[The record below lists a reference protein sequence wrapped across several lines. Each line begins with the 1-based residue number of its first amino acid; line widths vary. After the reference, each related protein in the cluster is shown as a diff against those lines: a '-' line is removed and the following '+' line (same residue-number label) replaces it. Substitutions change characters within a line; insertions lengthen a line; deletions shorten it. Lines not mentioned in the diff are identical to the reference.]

1 MAPGVGFE
9 PTRPVRA
16 TGSQGLRLADESALL
31 DPHRRVNPLSQRDA
45 SPNGPALSRQYPPQ
59 VRLVPVIKRHNKWL
73 SRRGREPLNENS
85 PAGYRTLDHVT
96 DALIEAW
103 APTFEEALV
112 QAALGL
118 FDTMVDTGNSR
129 PALEEELSV
138 EGHDELE
145 LVYNWLEQLL
155 LSFEIKQQV

>member
-1 MAPGVGFE
+1 
-9 PTRPVRA
+9 
-16 TGSQGLRLADESALL
+16 
-31 DPHRRVNPLSQRDA
+31 
-45 SPNGPALSRQYPPQ
+45 
-59 VRLVPVIKRHNKWL
+59 
-73 SRRGREPLNENS
+73 LNQNE

-118 FDTMVDTGNSR
+118 FDTMVDAGNVK
-129 PALEEELSV
+129 PALEEELLV

-155 LSFEIKQQV
+155 LSFEIKQQVLTRFHISSIKKTDGNIFLTARARGEEYDPTTHRAKVEVKGVTYHLMEVRREPSRVRITYLLDL

>member
-1 MAPGVGFE
+1 MNQNA
-9 PTRPVRA
+9 
-16 TGSQGLRLADESALL
+16 
-31 DPHRRVNPLSQRDA
+31 
-45 SPNGPALSRQYPPQ
+45 
-59 VRLVPVIKRHNKWL
+59 
-73 SRRGREPLNENS
+73 

-103 APTFEEALV
+103 APTFEEALA

-118 FDTMVDTGNSR
+118 FDTMVDIRNMR
-129 PALEEELSV
+129 PALEEDLSV

-155 LSFEIKQQV
+155 LSFEIKQEVLTQFHISSIKKTHGNIRLAAKVRGEKYDPTTHRAKVEVKGVTYHLMEVRREPGKVRITYLLDL

>member
-1 MAPGVGFE
+1 MN
-9 PTRPVRA
+9 
-16 TGSQGLRLADESALL
+16 QDM
-31 DPHRRVNPLSQRDA
+31 H
-45 SPNGPALSRQYPPQ
+45 
-59 VRLVPVIKRHNKWL
+59 
-73 SRRGREPLNENS
+73 
-85 PAGYRTLDHVT
+85 AGYRTLDHVT

-118 FDTMVDTGNSR
+118 FDTMVYAGSVK
-129 PALEEELSV
+129 PALEEALSV

-155 LSFEIKQQV
+155 LSFEIKQQVLTQFHISSIKKTDGKILLTAEVQGEKYDPATHRAKVEVKGVTYHLMEVRREPGRVRITYLLDL

>member
-1 MAPGVGFE
+1 LIQDV
-9 PTRPVRA
+9 
-16 TGSQGLRLADESALL
+16 Q
-31 DPHRRVNPLSQRDA
+31 
-45 SPNGPALSRQYPPQ
+45 
-59 VRLVPVIKRHNKWL
+59 
-73 SRRGREPLNENS
+73 
-85 PAGYRTLDHVT
+85 AGYRTLDHVT

-118 FDTMVDTGNSR
+118 FDTMVDARNVK
-129 PALEEELSV
+129 PDLEEDLLV

-155 LSFEIKQQV
+155 LSFEIKQEVLAHFHISSIKKTDGSILLTAKVQGEKYDPTAHRAKVEVKGVTYHLMEIRREPSKVRITYLLDL

>member
-1 MAPGVGFE
+1 MN
-9 PTRPVRA
+9 
-16 TGSQGLRLADESALL
+16 Q
-31 DPHRRVNPLSQRDA
+31 
-45 SPNGPALSRQYPPQ
+45 
-59 VRLVPVIKRHNKWL
+59 
-73 SRRGREPLNENS
+73 NE

-103 APTFEEALV
+103 GPTFEEALV

-118 FDTMVDTGNSR
+118 FDTMVDAGNVK
-129 PALEEELSV
+129 PALEEELLV

-155 LSFEIKQQV
+155 LSFEIKQQVLTRFHISSIKKTDGNIFLTARARGEEYDPTTHRAKVEVKGVTYHLMEVRREPSRVRITYLLDL

>member
-1 MAPGVGFE
+1 MNQNA
-9 PTRPVRA
+9 
-16 TGSQGLRLADESALL
+16 
-31 DPHRRVNPLSQRDA
+31 
-45 SPNGPALSRQYPPQ
+45 
-59 VRLVPVIKRHNKWL
+59 
-73 SRRGREPLNENS
+73 

-118 FDTMVDTGNSR
+118 FDTMVETVNAK

-145 LVYNWLEQLL
+145 LVYNWIEQLL
-155 LSFEIKQQV
+155 LFFEIKQQVLTLFHISSISKKDGNILLTAKVRGEKYDPTTHRAKVEVKGVTYHLMKVRREPSRVRITYLLDL

>member
-1 MAPGVGFE
+1 VAFPKRPG
-9 PTRPVRA
+9 
-16 TGSQGLRLADESALL
+16 
-31 DPHRRVNPLSQRDA
+31 
-45 SPNGPALSRQYPPQ
+45 
-59 VRLVPVIKRHNKWL
+59 
-73 SRRGREPLNENS
+73 PLNQNA

-118 FDTMVDTGNSR
+118 FDTMVETVNAK

-145 LVYNWLEQLL
+145 LIYNWLEQLL
-155 LSFEIKQQV
+155 LSFEIKQQVLTHFHISSISKKHGNILLTAKVGGEKYDPTTHRAKVEVKGVTYHLMEVRREPSRVRITYLLDL

>member
-1 MAPGVGFE
+1 
-9 PTRPVRA
+9 
-16 TGSQGLRLADESALL
+16 
-31 DPHRRVNPLSQRDA
+31 
-45 SPNGPALSRQYPPQ
+45 
-59 VRLVPVIKRHNKWL
+59 
-73 SRRGREPLNENS
+73 LNQTT

-103 APTFEEALV
+103 GPTFEEALV

-118 FDTMVDTGNSR
+118 FDTMVDAGNVK

-155 LSFEIKQQV
+155 LSFEIKQQVLTHFHINSIKKTDGNIRLTARARGEKYDPATHRAKVEVKGVTYHLMEVRREPSRVRITYLLDL

>member
-1 MAPGVGFE
+1 MN
-9 PTRPVRA
+9 
-16 TGSQGLRLADESALL
+16 Q
-31 DPHRRVNPLSQRDA
+31 
-45 SPNGPALSRQYPPQ
+45 
-59 VRLVPVIKRHNKWL
+59 
-73 SRRGREPLNENS
+73 NE

-103 APTFEEALV
+103 GPTFEEALV

-118 FDTMVDTGNSR
+118 FDTMVDAGNVK
-129 PALEEELSV
+129 PALEEELLV

-155 LSFEIKQQV
+155 LSFEIKQQVLTRFHISSIKKTDGNIFLTARARGEEYDPTTHRAKVEVKGVTYHLMESARPIALV

>member
-1 MAPGVGFE
+1 
-9 PTRPVRA
+9 
-16 TGSQGLRLADESALL
+16 
-31 DPHRRVNPLSQRDA
+31 
-45 SPNGPALSRQYPPQ
+45 
-59 VRLVPVIKRHNKWL
+59 
-73 SRRGREPLNENS
+73 LNQNE

-103 APTFEEALV
+103 GPTFEEALV

-118 FDTMVDTGNSR
+118 FDTMVDAGNVK
-129 PALEEELSV
+129 PALEEELLV

-155 LSFEIKQQV
+155 LSFEIKQQVLTRFHISSIKKTDGNIFLTARARGEEYDPTTHRAKVEVKGVTYHLMEVRREPSRVRITYLLDL